1 MMGYKD
7 QTWCASDCVNTK
19 CFRNFTATDRADAVK
34 WWGDENFPITVSD
47 YKPMCDFYKAPE
59 VEDAV

>member
-19 CFRNFTATDRADAVK
+19 CFRNFTATDRANAVK
-34 WWGDENFPITVSD
+34 
-47 YKPMCDFYKAPE
+47 
-59 VEDAV
+59 